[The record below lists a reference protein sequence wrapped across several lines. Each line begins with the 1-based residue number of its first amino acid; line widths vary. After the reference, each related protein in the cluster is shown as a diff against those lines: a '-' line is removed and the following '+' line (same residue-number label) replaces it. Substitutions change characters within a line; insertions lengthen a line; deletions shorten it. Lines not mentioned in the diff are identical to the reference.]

1 MLIYKNIDNKYNNIK
16 EVAKEY
22 FQMSDRL
29 IIKLKKYKRIYLN
42 GKSVY
47 INNSIFKNDI
57 IEFDI
62 DFDEESENIISE
74 NKPIDI
80 IFEDEYLLIL
90 NKPSGIPVHPS
101 ILHYNDSLS
110 NRVKYYFETIDL
122 KRKLRPVNRLDK
134 DTSGIVIFAKNEYI
148 QECLVKQMKTNTF
161 IKEYL
166 GILDGYLNKKI
177 GTINAPIAR
186 KEGSIIE
193 REINKD
199 GDISITHFEVIKEF
213 EIKES
218 NFDINSNKILNLSL
232 VKFKLETGRTHQIR
246 VHSKYIGHPLIGD
259 SLYGNTSSLINRQAL
274 HSYKVS
280 FIHPITKQI
289 LCFEIDL
296 PNDMKEIL
304 NQA

>member
-47 INNSIFKNDI
+47 INNLISKNDI

-193 REINKD
+193 REINKY

-218 NFDINSNKILNLSL
+218 NFDINSNRILNLSL

-246 VHSKYIGHPLIGD
+246 VHSKYIGHPLVGD